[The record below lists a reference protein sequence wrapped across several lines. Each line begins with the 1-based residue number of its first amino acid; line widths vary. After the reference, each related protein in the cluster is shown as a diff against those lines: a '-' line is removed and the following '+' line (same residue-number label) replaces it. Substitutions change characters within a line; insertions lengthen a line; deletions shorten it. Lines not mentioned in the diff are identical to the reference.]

1 MDGHA
6 LSERAPGTPP
16 RRLPSLL
23 EFSRVYKE
31 GRRFSGTS
39 LILYVRATSGG
50 LRVGVAAG
58 RRIGG
63 AVVRNR
69 AKRRLREAFRRLQ
82 GRLDDRGD
90 VALIARPP
98 AVTAPFPEIVSEV
111 EALCVAGGLL
121 RDKRA

>member
-1 MDGHA
+1 M
-6 LSERAPGTPP
+6 
-16 RRLPSLL
+16 
-23 EFSRVYKE
+23 
-31 GRRFSGTS
+31 S
-39 LILYVRATSGG
+39 LILHVRATSGG

-82 GRLDDRGD
+82 GRLRDQGD

-98 AVTAPFPEIVSEV
+98 AATAPFAEIVAEV
-111 EALCVAGGLL
+111 EALCLAGGLL
-121 RDKRA
+121 GDTGA